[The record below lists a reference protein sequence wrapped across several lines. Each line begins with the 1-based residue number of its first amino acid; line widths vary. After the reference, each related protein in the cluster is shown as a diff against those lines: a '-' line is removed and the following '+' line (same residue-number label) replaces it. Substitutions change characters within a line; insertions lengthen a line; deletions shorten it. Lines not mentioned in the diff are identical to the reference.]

1 VKRRRNQVV
10 QHVEPIQS
18 AERPPPVDRWLAS
31 VDLVQRD
38 VLLTALRSGYQ
49 LQAVRVPTPLLP
61 AAVLLGCYARN
72 YEGVELFDDY
82 DTLVDLLDHALSA
95 WGSVQH
101 PDLYLASCA
110 RLLHKRHQIP
120 DRQVFEELGFHEIFQ
135 AVITVEHS
143 E

>member
-49 LQAVRVPTPLLP
+49 LQAVRVPTPL
-61 AAVLLGCYARN
+61 
-72 YEGVELFDDY
+72 LFDDY